1 MPSPRR
7 SPPSHLPKAG
17 LVLMVAHMLAVSGVP
32 ARTTCAGGEWRCG
45 GDDGGGKC
53 ISLNKFCDGIENCED
68 GSDEPLGCTNCN
80 RTFYGEA
87 NVKYPLRVTGPFQ
100 RYLPFVCKI
109 TFVAAGKEFGDFVEL
124 TFLSFQIGR
133 LELTRNQTSIC
144 QKGYLKISEWSDS
157 SRDWDDDASIT
168 FYSPGRYS
176 SVFPRVPEE
185 SITRLSPNFGEFC
198 GSMIERSV
206 TFFSQ
211 GSNVSVMAVVPSRAS
226 IPSTS
231 FSLYLTY
238 RFLKRRPTQESGK
251 SSYMG
256 RPVPGTYCDREF
268 LDCHSNRRC
277 RIRTPNFPGF
287 YPRNITCHY
296 FIRHPKAPEGYT
308 AKIVLSQ
315 PNDYKISVPTG
326 RATSTSG
333 TSFLLSTDCIS
344 GDAVRIYDGPST
356 RSPQILEFCGSG
368 SLPEIVSSGNELL
381 VQIYSAPYQHLSNS
395 RVEIE
400 VSVRYEMVQ
409 IETPEDNGRCLY
421 TLDGTKRRW
430 GLLHSP
436 KHTMPPN
443 TNCTYRLIGASKHDR
458 IWLYFVSFFA
468 LVEKQPTS
476 PNTENSCSVSKLEI
490 YDLGEAKSNVSG
502 SSSGISEPSHLF
514 CGETGP
520 RLCAHAADYPPK
532 YLPPRPC
539 EVPNESYFS
548 QGSEMIIRHR
558 FLSFA
563 SELLTTS
570 TSSFTARYE
579 FIDTNQQ
586 GTQIDHS
593 ECDRRLDSRLGK
605 QGTIANSRN
614 VFLYG
619 RGGRHNLTCMFHF
632 VGLPTERLKLTI
644 KKARLKNNKSLCSS
658 YYDPVFQR
666 HGCRMSAVRQG
677 FPQSLSWSL
686 LGASEH
692 WSGYSSPVGCTC
704 DAAIEKDSQAMVFE
718 SVVSNVKLNFEIV
731 GMSHL
736 EDFEDYF
743 FEADYEFLN
752 YSLCDIG
759 LRRHSGLS
767 GDGILSFQL
776 PSSHS
781 KVPSP
786 SRPIRCRWKIEA
798 SPHKHLYLKFKGFNA
813 SIVEECPLGSRLL
826 VYLDPHEKPVANA
839 CVDSDKSDQKA
850 DELVE
855 FDIFSHTWYNESRN
869 KIHGQERDRLFVEMV
884 SSHDSAS
891 FVIQWL
897 EVTRPFV
904 RTQSGQTLRNVDCLF
919 ECPEIGACI
928 DPELWCDGT
937 AHCPSGF
944 DESPDHCKYFPVA
957 YVSCA
962 AAVGFVTI
970 LILIWFA
977 VRRRRLRKML
987 KKKDIRQF
995 PPDDYCVESPIG

>member
-1 MPSPRR
+1 MY
-7 SPPSHLPKAG
+7 K
-17 LVLMVAHMLAVSGVP
+17 
-32 ARTTCAGGEWRCG
+32 
-45 GDDGGGKC
+45 
-53 ISLNKFCDGIENCED
+53 
-68 GSDEPLGCTNCN
+68 
-80 RTFYGEA
+80 
-87 NVKYPLRVTGPFQ
+87 
-100 RYLPFVCKI
+100 
-109 TFVAAGKEFGDFVEL
+109 
-124 TFLSFQIGR
+124 
-133 LELTRNQTSIC
+133 NQTSIC

-157 SRDWDDDASIT
+157 SKDWDDDSSFT
-168 FYSPGRYS
+168 LYSPGRYS
-176 SVFPRVPEE
+176 SAFPRVLEE
-185 SITRLSPNFGEFC
+185 SATKLSPNFGEFC

-238 RFLKRRPTQESGK
+238 RFLKRRPFQESEKQVSWANQSPTLIVIVNSLTATAIG
-251 SSYMG
+251 
-256 RPVPGTYCDREF
+256 D
-268 LDCHSNRRC
+268 
-277 RIRTPNFPGF
+277 
-287 YPRNITCHY
+287 
-296 FIRHPKAPEGYT
+296 GYT
-308 AKIVLSQ
+308 ARIVLSQ

-333 TSFLLSTDCIS
+333 TSFLLSTDCLS
-344 GDAVRIYDGPST
+344 GDSVRIYDGPSI
-356 RSPQILEFCGSG
+356 RSPQLLEFCGSG
-368 SLPEIVSSGNELL
+368 SLPEIVSSGNEVL

-409 IETPEDNGRCLY
+409 EETPEDNGRCFF

-430 GLLHSP
+430 GLIHSP
-436 KHTMPPN
+436 RHTMPPN
-443 TNCTYRLIGASKHDR
+443 TNCTYKLIGASKYDR
-458 IWLYFVSFFA
+458 IWLYFVSFFV
-468 LVEKQPTS
+468 LVEKQPTATDTGS
-476 PNTENSCSVSKLEI
+476 SCSVSKLEI
-490 YDLGEAKSNVSG
+490 YDVDTKDNVSG
-502 SSSGISEPSHLF
+502 ASSLQQPSHLF

-539 EVPNESYFS
+539 EVPNESYLS
-548 QGSEMIIRHR
+548 VGSEMIIRHR

-563 SELLTTS
+563 SELLTSS

-593 ECDRRLDSRLGK
+593 QCDRRIDSRLGK
-605 QGTIANSRN
+605 KGAISNPRDI
-614 VFLYG
+614 FLYG

-632 VGLPTERLKLTI
+632 VGLPTERVRLTL
-644 KKARLKNNKSLCSS
+644 KKARLKSRKSLCKS

-666 HGCRMSAVRQG
+666 HGCRMIDIRQG
-677 FPQSLSWSL
+677 IPQSQTWSL

-692 WSGYSSPVGCTC
+692 WAGYSSPVGCVC
-704 DAAIEKDSQAMVFE
+704 DISIEKEHQAMTFE
-718 SVVSNVKLNFEIV
+718 SVVSNVKLNFEV
-731 GMSHL
+731 FGMSHL

-743 FEADYEFLN
+743 FEIDYEFVN

-767 GDGILSFQL
+767 GEGILSFQS
-776 PSSHS
+776 PSSQL

-786 SRPIRCRWKIEA
+786 KPIRCRWKIEA

-813 SIVEECPLGSRLL
+813 SASEECQFGTRIL
-826 VYLDPHEKPVANA
+826 VYLDPREKPIANA
-839 CVDSDKSDQKA
+839 CIDSDKSGQKT
-850 DELVE
+850 DELME
-855 FDIFSHTWYNESRN
+855 FDIFSHTWYNESRD
-869 KIHGQERDRLFVEMV
+869 KIHEQERDRLFVEMV
-884 SSHDSAS
+884 APHDSAA

-937 AHCPSGF
+937 VHCPSGF
-944 DESPDHCKYFPVA
+944 DESPDHCKYFPVT

-962 AAVGFVTI
+962 AAGIFITVLV
-970 LILIWFA
+970 LIWFA
-977 VRRRRLRKML
+977 VRRRRLQKLL